1 MAFSSSSS
9 LGSFNA
15 LPLSNEPFTTYGPNT
30 SERELL
36 KQALKDVEAGAPYE
50 VFPNV
55 NGCDETGDLSETQCS
70 PFKHSLVLAKYSH
83 GTPELVSKAIKG
95 ALEAKKS
102 WCRTSLHDR
111 AAICYRAVGLL
122 RGPYRYRMLAATMLG
137 QGKNAY
143 QADIDCYAESID
155 FLQTFPALAEQLYKN
170 QPPFNA
176 PNVWNRT
183 EARPLDGF
191 VYAVTPFNF
200 TALAVN
206 LVMAPIIMGNVVIW
220 KPSPGAIYSNYL
232 FQQIM
237 IEAGLPPGVLQF
249 LPGDAELVTD
259 VVLSS
264 RELGGL
270 HFTGSTAVFRSLSSK
285 IGANMSFWR
294 SYPRVVGET
303 GGKNFHLLHPTADVK
318 NAALKSVRAAFEY
331 QGQKC
336 SALSR
341 IYVPESLAKEFKD
354 IVAKEA
360 DAIKMGSAFTDFM
373 GPVISRSAFNRV
385 SQYIKEAKSD
395 SVVNILAGGTF
406 DDSEGFFIRPT
417 VIETTDPKSKY
428 MSEEIFGPFV
438 CIYVYKDEDYG
449 SGLFDLIESTTDYA
463 LTGAVFAKNRAAIIE
478 ATEGLRFAAGN
489 FYINDQCTGAM
500 PGQQPFGG
508 SRASGTNDKAGTAG
522 LLTRFMS
529 QRTIKENFSSI
540 NNILYS
546 SNLE

>member
-9 LGSFNA
+9 LGSFNL

-30 SERELL
+30 VERN
-36 KQALKDVEAGAPYE
+36 ALQEALREVEADAPYD
-50 VFPNV
+50 VYANV
-55 NGCDETGDLSETQCS
+55 NGHDESGDLSETQCS

-83 GTPELVSKAIKG
+83 AQSELVAKAIKG
-95 ALEAKKS
+95 ALEAKKT
-102 WCRTSLHDR
+102 WCQTSLHDR

-122 RGPYRYRMLAATMLG
+122 RGPYRYRMLAATMIG

-155 FLQTFPALAEQLYKN
+155 FLQTFPALAKQLYDN
-170 QPPFNA
+170 QPLFNA

-183 EARPLDGF
+183 EARPIDGF

-206 LVMAPIIMGNVVIW
+206 LVMAPVIMGNVVIW
-220 KPSPGAIYSNYL
+220 KPSPGAIYSNWL
-232 FQQIM
+232 FHRIM

-249 LPGDAELVTD
+249 IPGDPEVVTAA
-259 VVLSS
+259 VYNS
-264 RELGGL
+264 RDFGGL

-285 IGANMSFWR
+285 IGTNMGFWR

-303 GGKNFHLLHPTADVK
+303 GGKNFHLIHPSADVK

-341 IYVPESLAKEFKD
+341 IYVPQSLAKEFKEILSD
-354 IVAKEA
+354 TASS
-360 DAIKMGSAFTDFM
+360 IKMGSAFTDFM
-373 GPVISRSAFNRV
+373 GPVISRSAFDRV
-385 SQYIKEAKSD
+385 SQYIKDAKSD
-395 SVVNILAGGTF
+395 PEVSFLAGGSC
-406 DDSEGFFIRPT
+406 DDSEGFYISPT
-417 VIETTDPKSKY
+417 VIETTNATSKY

-449 SGLFDLIESTTDYA
+449 SALFDLIESTTEYA

-529 QRTIKENFSSI
+529 QRTIKEGFSI
-540 NNILYS
+540 IDDILYP